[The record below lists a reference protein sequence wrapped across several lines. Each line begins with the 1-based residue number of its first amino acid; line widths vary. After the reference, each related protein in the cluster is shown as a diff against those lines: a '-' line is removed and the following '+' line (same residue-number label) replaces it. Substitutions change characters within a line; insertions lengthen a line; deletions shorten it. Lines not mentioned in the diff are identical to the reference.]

1 MIHIPDTVHSVTYL
15 ETRIPQSGY
24 RIQVMPKHVA
34 DILPDK
40 PEVHVKFLK
49 LRAEGKHVTV
59 QICKNWF
66 KKSGVCGRLM

>member
-1 MIHIPDTVHSVTYL
+1 MISIPDAVHSVTYL

-49 LRAEGKHVTV
+49 LRTEGEHLKM
-59 QICKNWF
+59 QILVCNRVF
-66 KKSGVCGRLM
+66 KKD